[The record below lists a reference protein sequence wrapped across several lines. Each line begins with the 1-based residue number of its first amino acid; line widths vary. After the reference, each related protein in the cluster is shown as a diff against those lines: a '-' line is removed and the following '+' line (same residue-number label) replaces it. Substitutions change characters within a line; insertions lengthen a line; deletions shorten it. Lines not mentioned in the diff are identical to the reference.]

1 MSVID
6 GFGNT
11 SSLLTDREGN
21 LRVASV
27 ADTIETFYIK
37 TSAPGGITL
46 RGGGATNARR
56 WEVFPPGESG
66 SLVSSVI
73 DSEDFR
79 NAGSFIV
86 SVTCSKDGNGVP
98 RMSAV
103 LLGFNDDVLAAGI
116 ASTEYYQRAT
126 ILWSTSDA
134 MKQFSRAGG
143 TVGAPVGFDQTGSG
157 HNQWAE
163 TSPNIP
169 IQHRYYK
176 LHLVNE
182 TVTQFD
188 VQATFSAS
196 S

>member
-1 MSVID
+1 MSVVNE
-6 GFGNT
+6 FGNK
-11 SSLLTDREGN
+11 SSLLTDINGN
-21 LRVASV
+21 LRVATVS
-27 ADTIETFYIK
+27 DTIETFYTR

-46 RGGGATNARR
+46 EGGTAENDRK
-56 WEVFPPGESG
+56 WEVFPSGASG
-66 SLVSSVI
+66 SLTTSVI
-73 DSEDFR
+73 NSVDFR

-169 IQHRYYK
+169 IQHKYYK

-182 TVTQFD
+182 TITGFD